1 MLRGLKKA
9 SQLFAPMIW
18 VLIEMGR
25 QTGFSLS
32 EMLISLFLA
41 SIITIPLTQ
50 FYIRSK
56 PQYLKA
62 QERLEINFDLLWIG
76 DLLSDS
82 IRKAGFTPCVSVE
95 KLKTF
100 DSRHAERKII
110 NFQIENMP
118 QVQLRINRMSDVYT
132 EVTNFMSPTQIV
144 IEESVISNIK
154 HPLIISDC
162 RQGEVHTV
170 SKIDKLSNGYQIT
183 LKKPL
188 RFRYNEIAYLGEWL
202 EETWFTKQNEKGE
215 KTLHYKLFQ
224 TEELSPFIH
233 EFYVTRRLIKQ
244 RSVLDFAIGSDKET
258 LRKIS
263 VSVRNL

>member
-1 MLRGLKKA
+1 
-9 SQLFAPMIW
+9 MIW

-41 SIITIPLTQ
+41 SIITITLTQ

-76 DLLSDS
+76 DLLRDS

-110 NFQIENMP
+110 NVNSI
-118 QVQLRINRMSDVYT
+118 
-132 EVTNFMSPTQIV
+132 
-144 IEESVISNIK
+144 
-154 HPLIISDC
+154 
-162 RQGEVHTV
+162 
-170 SKIDKLSNGYQIT
+170 
-183 LKKPL
+183 
-188 RFRYNEIAYLGEWL
+188 
-202 EETWFTKQNEKGE
+202 
-215 KTLHYKLFQ
+215 
-224 TEELSPFIH
+224 
-233 EFYVTRRLIKQ
+233 
-244 RSVLDFAIGSDKET
+244 
-258 LRKIS
+258 
-263 VSVRNL
+263 

>member
-9 SQLFAPMIW
+9 NQLFAPMIW

-132 EVTNFMSPTQIV
+132 EVANFMSPTQIV

-170 SKIDKLSNGYQIT
+170 SKIDKLSNGYQI
-183 LKKPL
+183 
-188 RFRYNEIAYLGEWL
+188 NVNSI
-202 EETWFTKQNEKGE
+202 
-215 KTLHYKLFQ
+215 
-224 TEELSPFIH
+224 
-233 EFYVTRRLIKQ
+233 
-244 RSVLDFAIGSDKET
+244 
-258 LRKIS
+258 
-263 VSVRNL
+263 